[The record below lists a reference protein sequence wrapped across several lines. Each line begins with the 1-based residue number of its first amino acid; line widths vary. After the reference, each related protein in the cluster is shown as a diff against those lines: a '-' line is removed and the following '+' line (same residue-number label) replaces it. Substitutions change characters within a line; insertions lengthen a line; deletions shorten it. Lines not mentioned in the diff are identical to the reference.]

1 MKRIE
6 QKVEDT
12 WCLEDMFESDD
23 FWEEEFGR
31 LQRMIFQ
38 YEDFSWGMDTEETF
52 NQSSLKFDEKDL
64 GQTQDSAKTYTSEEE
79 LSLDNA
85 KANMNLE
92 FSNDQLNQVSFT
104 FYLEKDA
111 KEWIQKE
118 VDELNSLYGDVETT
132 GLDNQTYQW
141 SGEQN
146 TVLQMVVFSKND
158 EKATV
163 ILSVASFEYSIGS

>member
-1 MKRIE
+1 MKHFLPFNTHSSPSLTA
-6 QKVEDT
+6 VVVPA
-12 WCLEDMFESDD
+12 LASDPAP
-23 FWEEEFGR
+23 GSVK
-31 LQRMIFQ
+31 Q
-38 YEDFSWGMDTEETF
+38 
-52 NQSSLKFDEKDL
+52 
-64 GQTQDSAKTYTSEEE
+64 
-79 LSLDNA
+79 
-85 KANMNLE
+85 
-92 FSNDQLNQVSFT
+92 
-104 FYLEKDA
+104 KDA

>member
-38 YEDFSWGMDTEETF
+38 YEDFNWGTDTEEIF
-52 NQSSLKFDEKDL
+52 KQSSLNFDEKDL
-64 GQTQDSAKTYTSEEE
+64 GQIQDSAKIYTSEEE
-79 LSLDNA
+79 FSLENA
-85 KANMNLE
+85 KTNMDLE
-92 FSNDQLNQVSFT
+92 FSDDQLSQVSFT
-104 FYLEKDA
+104 FKIEKDA

-118 VDELNSLYGDVETT
+118 VNELNSLYGNGETT
-132 GLDNQTYQW
+132 GVGNQIYQW
-141 SGEQN
+141 KGEQN
-146 TVLQMVVFSKND
+146 TVLQMTAFSKND

-163 ILSVASFEYSIGS
+163 ILCVASFEYSIGS